1 VVQEGWFLAELARA
15 FQMRGDIVRG
25 RATAEEG
32 IAAAR
37 ARETKVYEIHALL
50 ALVRALLCSDDP
62 CSLEQADD
70 TLARAEDRAR
80 EIGARTLEAEAHACR
95 AELAR
100 RRADGAARRRELE
113 EAMRLF
119 TEMGAPARAAQVA
132 KELGLA

>member
-62 CSLEQADD
+62 CSLEQADV
-70 TLARAEDRAR
+70 ARAEDRAR